1 MKRDKKEL
9 EVDFIGG
16 QGSLTKVEEQAIT
29 KYLKSKS
36 TKKKVKKSTTDIV
49 KRKTVH

>member
-16 QGSLTKVEEQAIT
+16 QGSLTKVEEQAIS

-36 TKKKVKKSTTDIV
+36 TKKKIKKNTAGVVKS
-49 KRKTVH
+49 KTVH